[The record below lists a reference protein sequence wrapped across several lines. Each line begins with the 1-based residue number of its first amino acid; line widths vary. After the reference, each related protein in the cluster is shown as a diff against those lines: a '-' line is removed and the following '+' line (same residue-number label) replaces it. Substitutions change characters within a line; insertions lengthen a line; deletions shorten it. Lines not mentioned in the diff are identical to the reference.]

1 MSQNPNPLM
10 SFDGHTSN
18 VTGVAFHIET
28 KWMATSSEDG
38 TVKIWDLRS
47 PNVQRDYSH
56 GSAVNDVVIHPNQ
69 GEVIS
74 CDQAGSVK
82 IWDLGENANTHTLIP
97 EEDVPTRSVTV
108 ANDGSMLV
116 AGNNKVSP
124 LSIDSIDTQG
134 NVYVWKMSNNRD
146 ITTIT
151 PTTKFTAHNKYLI
164 RCLLSSDV
172 KHLATCSADTT
183 VKIWSTENDAF
194 RLETRLEGHQ
204 RWVWDCA
211 FSADSAYLV
220 TG

>member
-1 MSQNPNPLM
+1 M
-10 SFDGHTSN
+10 SFDGHTTN
-18 VTGVAFHIET
+18 VTGIAFHIET

-74 CDQAGSVK
+74 CDQAGCVK
-82 IWDLGENANTHTLIP
+82 VWDLGANANTHTLIP

-116 AGNNKVSP
+116 AGNNKVPSQIT
-124 LSIDSIDTQG
+124 LELMQKG
-134 NVYVWKMSNNRD
+134 NVYVWKMSNDPD
-146 ITTIT
+146 ITKIT
-151 PTTKFTAHNKYLI
+151 PTTKFAAHNKYLT

-183 VKIWSTENDAF
+183 VKIWSTENDSF
-194 RLETRLEGHQ
+194 RLETKLEGHQ

-220 TG
+220 TGKQIYSQN